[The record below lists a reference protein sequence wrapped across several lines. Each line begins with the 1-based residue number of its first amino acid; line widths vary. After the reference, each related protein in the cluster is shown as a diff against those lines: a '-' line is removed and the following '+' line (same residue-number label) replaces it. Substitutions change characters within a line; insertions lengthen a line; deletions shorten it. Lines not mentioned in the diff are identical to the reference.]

1 MPQLSGNSQIDAAV
15 FIEAEARL
23 DDGGGAQVQRL
34 RESGARG
41 ANEEKAGK
49 KRSGTRPAA

>member
-23 DDGGGAQVQRL
+23 DDGGGAQVR
-34 RESGARG
+34 RHRK
-41 ANEEKAGK
+41 EEEGMKG
-49 KRSGTRPAA
+49 